1 MLLLREVSGE
11 DEEGREC
18 VCVVFLEG
26 LIVEQFC
33 YKLGLILTQI
43 AAWNQDQ
50 HTKVSRSCD
59 YHVILSC
66 DYHMITDI
74 TGSIRHTAVVL

>member
-1 MLLLREVSGE
+1 M
-11 DEEGREC
+11 
-18 VCVVFLEG
+18 CVVFLEG

-59 YHVILSC
+59 YHVILSRDYHVILSRDYHVILSC
-66 DYHMITDI
+66 DYHMTTDI
-74 TGSIRHTAVVL
+74 TGSIRHSAVVL